1 MLGEIGEIPV
11 LFKSMIPSEQSFALD
26 FNSAGSFSKVIVWF
40 LLLRN
45 NFLLST
51 LCNIFWKRFKD
62 NLAAVADKFCSVNEC
77 DFNNGGCSHEC
88 QSNMFQRAVCLCPTG
103 YVLDGRTCLPT
114 AVTCEIT
121 SNMERE
127 YDQWRRD
134 LEEWENM

>member
-26 FNSAGSFSKVIVWF
+26 FSSAGSFTKINFHYF
-40 LLLRN
+40 LLRHI
-45 NFLLST
+45 
-51 LCNIFWKRFKD
+51 LCWVHYVTFWKRCKD
-62 NLAAVADKFCSVNEC
+62 NLASVADKFCSVNEC

>member
-1 MLGEIGEIPV
+1 
-11 LFKSMIPSEQSFALD
+11 MI
-26 FNSAGSFSKVIVWF
+26 
-40 LLLRN
+40 
-45 NFLLST
+45 
-51 LCNIFWKRFKD
+51 
-62 NLAAVADKFCSVNEC
+62 ADKFCSVNEC

-121 SNMERE
+121 SNMERA

>member
-1 MLGEIGEIPV
+1 MQIDAAILVKFNDQIVTIMNRLRFNGVEIMIGEIGEIPV
-11 LFKSMIPSEQSFALD
+11 LFKSMIPSQLSFALD
-26 FNSAGSFSKVIVWF
+26 FNSEE
-40 LLLRN
+40 
-45 NFLLST
+45 T
-51 LCNIFWKRFKD
+51 LGMI
-62 NLAAVADKFCSVNEC
+62 ADKFCSVNEC

-88 QSNMFQRAVCLCPTG
+88 QSNMYQRAVCLCPTG

-121 SNMERE
+121 SNMERS